1 MTDDL
6 RRQIHEVLGM
16 ETPDP
21 ALRARVVR
29 TMAAGLRPSS
39 RPRWALAA
47 ASAAAIAIAATSVL
61 LVILGRISNAPGPP
75 LEAGAAI
82 GNIPVNS
89 PVGVTCALPVVA
101 NGHAATISLASG
113 VVTAFPNHDN
123 PRNVFVNA
131 TAYAGGR
138 WLPVLPEAVSPDGRS
153 YAYATITQN
162 PEARLSHARVLI
174 RDVHYGTDR
183 EVWSGDGY
191 AEIIGW
197 GVDGLYFVHAPKG
210 LGTGLTD
217 VMVVAGAGRGRVQR
231 VGPNPPFPKDSATGQ
246 LPIFTGRDH
255 WISGAGVFTAFGSR
269 PPAPS
274 SNGSSPVAIDTI
286 TGMDLHTGSLS
297 TWFKAPAGKTI
308 GMLGLDGAGR
318 PVFTLTDVGSNPS
331 TTPTVQLITAPNQ
344 AALIA
349 DGSDPAFMPFEAFAD
364 SNGLWLSSRLGSVWL
379 YRNGTLTH
387 IADLPQQL
395 FPPGG
400 ATAGTQQPL
409 IVHVVG
415 ACR

>member
-1 MTDDL
+1 MTNDL

-16 ETPDP
+16 DPPDP
-21 ALRARVVR
+21 ALRARVIR
-29 TMAAGLRPSS
+29 TMTADLRPSS
-39 RPRWALAA
+39 RPRWRLAVG
-47 ASAAAIAIAATSVL
+47 SAVAIAIATTSVL
-61 LVILGRISNAPGPP
+61 LVTLARINSAPGPP

-82 GNIPVNS
+82 GNIQVSS
-89 PVGVTCALPVVA
+89 PVGITCALPVVA
-101 NGHAATISLASG
+101 NGHAATISLANG
-113 VVTAFPNHDN
+113 VVTAFPNHDS
-123 PRNVFVNA
+123 PRNIFVNA

-138 WLPVLPEAVSPDGRS
+138 WLPVVPEAVSPDGRS
-153 YAYATITQN
+153 YAYATSTQN
-162 PEARLSHARVLI
+162 PEARLSHTRVLI

-183 EVWSGDGY
+183 EVWGGDGY

-210 LGTGLTD
+210 FGTGLTD
-217 VMVVAGAGRGRVQR
+217 VMVVTRAGRGSVQR
-231 VGPNPPFPKDSATGQ
+231 VGPNPPFPKDAATGQ

-269 PPAPS
+269 PPTPS
-274 SNGSSPVAIDTI
+274 SNGPSPVAIDTL
-286 TGMDLHTGSLS
+286 THMDLHTGSLS

-318 PVFTLTDVGSNPS
+318 PVFTLTDVGNNPR
-331 TTPTVQLITAPNQ
+331 TTPTVQLMTAPNQ
-344 AALIA
+344 AALIG
-349 DGSDPAFMPFEAFAD
+349 DGSDPAFVPYEAFAD

-387 IADLPQQL
+387 IADLPEQL
-395 FPPGG
+395 FPRSGS
-400 ATAGTQQPL
+400 TAGTHQPP